1 MFKGK
6 VVIVGASNVG
16 SAVLTKLL
24 DFQLASE
31 IALIDINE
39 KKCEGE
45 RLMLSDATSCIHST
59 NIKLIVVITPT
70 VKMLV

>member
-31 IALIDINE
+31 IALIDLNE
-39 KKCEGE
+39 NKCKVKL
-45 RLMLSDATSCIHST
+45 LMLMMPH
-59 NIKLIVVITPT
+59 
-70 VKMLV
+70 LVFIA

>member
-24 DFQLASE
+24 DFQT
-31 IALIDINE
+31 
-39 KKCEGE
+39 CF
-45 RLMLSDATSCIHST
+45 
-59 NIKLIVVITPT
+59 
-70 VKMLV
+70 

>member
-24 DFQLASE
+24 DFQLA
-31 IALIDINE
+31 L
-39 KKCEGE
+39 K
-45 RLMLSDATSCIHST
+45 LHLSI
-59 NIKLIVVITPT
+59 
-70 VKMLV
+70 